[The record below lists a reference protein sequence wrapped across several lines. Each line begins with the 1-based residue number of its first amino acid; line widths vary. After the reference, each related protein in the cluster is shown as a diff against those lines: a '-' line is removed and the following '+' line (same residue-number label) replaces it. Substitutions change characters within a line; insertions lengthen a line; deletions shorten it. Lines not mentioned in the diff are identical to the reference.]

1 MSASKRKGSAWE
13 SRVVGYLRE
22 QGAPYAERRA
32 LAGIRDRGDV
42 SGIPG
47 LVIEAKCATGMQ
59 LAAWVDEAE
68 VERANDNA
76 RFGVVWHHRRG
87 KGSPGDGYVTM
98 TGATFVELLR
108 AAGYLPERKDDDG

>member
-1 MSASKRKGSAWE
+1 MSRSRAKGTAWE
-13 SRVVGYLRE
+13 SRLVGYLRE

-32 LAGIRDRGDV
+32 LAGINDRGDV

-68 VERANDNA
+68 IERANDNA
-76 RFGVVWHHRRG
+76 AIGVVWHHRRG
-87 KGSPGDGYVTM
+87 KASPADGYVTM
-98 TGATFVELLR
+98 TGATFVHLLR
-108 AAGYLPERKDDDG
+108 AAGYLSEATDDHS